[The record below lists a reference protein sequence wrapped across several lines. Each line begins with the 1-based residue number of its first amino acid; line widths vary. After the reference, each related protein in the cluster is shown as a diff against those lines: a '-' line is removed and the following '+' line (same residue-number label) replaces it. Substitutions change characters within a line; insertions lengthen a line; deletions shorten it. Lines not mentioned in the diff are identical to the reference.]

1 MRFPT
6 ASVLILALASVSMTS
21 AQTTPPPADVPSTAC
36 LSCISTNMQAVS
48 ACKALASFNP
58 QSAPSPGALTPQEQ
72 ACYCS
77 LATSFSWLESC
88 QSATA
93 CSASYISL
101 LEQGYTA
108 TRGMVTCTGASAQG
122 SSASTTM
129 SQGVVC
135 GMALT
140 TLITAAQVLL

>member
-1 MRFPT
+1 MRLPI

-21 AQTTPPPADVPSTAC
+21 AQTTPPPADVPNTAC
-36 LSCISTNMQAVS
+36 SSCISTNMQAVS
-48 ACKALASFNP
+48 ACKALANLNP
-58 QSAPSPGALTPQEQ
+58 QSAPAPGALTPEEQ

-77 LATSFSWLESC
+77 LGANFSWLSSC
-88 QSATA
+88 QSATS
-93 CSASYISL
+93 CSASYISM
-101 LEQGYTA
+101 LEQAYTA

>member
-21 AQTTPPPADVPSTAC
+21 AQTAPPPADVPNTAC
-36 LSCISTNMQAVS
+36 ISCISTNMQTVS
-48 ACKALASFNP
+48 ACKALTSFNP
-58 QSAPSPGALTPQEQ
+58 QSASTPGALTPQEQ

-77 LATSFSWLESC
+77 LVTNFSWFNSC
-88 QSATA
+88 QSATL
-93 CSASYISL
+93 CSASYINM
-101 LEQGYTA
+101 LEQAYTA
-108 TRGMVTCTGASAQG
+108 ARGMVTCTGASAQG

-129 SQGVVC
+129 NQGVVC